1 MGLGEEATMTTQ
13 KKCGSSLYVFTNSA
27 THNPTCVIDSHGF
40 RPPSKSYFTVPNGM
54 TVKFYVNPHAF
65 LLVDEE
71 VTHKGAGG
79 VVYNYAK
86 CMDDIASG
94 RDNKRGQNVDS
105 VKDYTGGNSCPNY
118 LLSKQVK
125 GSGKDKITPR
135 YDSIDYQSLL
145 TYVERKI
152 GTHPVDIVSV
162 RNRFG
167 KFVYLEDVLKSF
179 QKHGFNYTEIR
190 CSFCRGGTVDA
201 FKDMFGR
208 KTVSELAGGR

>member
-1 MGLGEEATMTTQ
+1 MATQ
-13 KKCGSSLYVFTNSA
+13 KTCGSSLYVFTNSA

-40 RPPSKSYFTVPNGM
+40 RPPTKKYFAVPNGV
-54 TVKFYVNPHAF
+54 TVKFYVNRHAF
-65 LLVDEE
+65 LLVDDE
-71 VTHKGAGG
+71 VSKKGAGG

-86 CMDDIASG
+86 CMDDIVAE
-94 RDNKRGQNVDS
+94 RDSTRGQAVAAVES
-105 VKDYTGGNSCPNY
+105 FGQGQLCPNY

-125 GSGKDKITPR
+125 GGKDLLTPR

-145 TYVERKI
+145 TYVERRVGNAPI
-152 GTHPVDIVSV
+152 DIVSV

-201 FKDMFGR
+201 FKDMFGG
-208 KTVSELAGGR
+208 KTTSEYAGGRKPA